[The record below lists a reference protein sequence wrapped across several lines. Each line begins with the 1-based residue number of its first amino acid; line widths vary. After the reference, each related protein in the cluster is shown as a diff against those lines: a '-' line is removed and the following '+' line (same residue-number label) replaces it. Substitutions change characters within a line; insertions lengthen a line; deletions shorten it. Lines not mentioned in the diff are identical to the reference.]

1 MQPLPRDR
9 SCPTLPD
16 AVTRAHDIIVIGAG
30 IVGAACAL
38 ALRRE
43 GLDVGLVDAAPPGS
57 GITAVGMGHVVA
69 LDENAAELALCQLS
83 QQLWNRFY
91 EDHPGIGEPSRCGT
105 LWVAEDE
112 HQLHEAQQRAQRL
125 AADMV
130 SGDRLRQLEPALR
143 PGLAG
148 GVLVRGDSVV
158 YPPAVASFLASQLA
172 DAGGALYI
180 GQRVTA
186 IGEREI
192 TLTNG
197 QRMRAGGIVAAAG
210 PGVAALVPGV
220 PVFGRKG
227 HLAITDRYP
236 GTLTHQVVSMNY
248 GQPSGGA
255 DALAVAANVQ
265 PRTTGQWLVG
275 SCRQD
280 RQQDNSIDPAV
291 LGAVLR
297 SAIALLPC
305 LAQMTI
311 LRAWA
316 GMRPATPDG
325 LPLIGAHPARPGVWL
340 ACGHEGLGVTTA
352 FGTARL
358 LADQVMGRPCSID
371 ASPYAPARF
380 DLIRSASHGR

>member
-1 MQPLPRDR
+1 M
-9 SCPTLPD
+9 
-16 AVTRAHDIIVIGAG
+16 IVIGAG
-30 IVGAACAL
+30 IVGTACAL

-43 GLDVGLVDAAPPGS
+43 GLDVALVDAASPGS

-69 LDENAAELALCQLS
+69 LDENAPELALCQLS
-83 QQLWNRFY
+83 QRLWNRFY
-91 EDHPGIGEPSRCGT
+91 EEHPGIGEPSRCGT

-112 HQLHEAQQRAQRL
+112 HQLHEAQLRAQRL
-125 AADMV
+125 AAETI
-130 SGDRLRQLEPALR
+130 SGDRLRQIEPALR

-148 GVLVRGDSVV
+148 GVLVAGDSVV
-158 YPPAVASFLASQLA
+158 YPPAVASYLASQLA
-172 DAGGALYI
+172 LAGGALYL
-180 GQRVTA
+180 GQRVRA

-192 TLTNG
+192 MLANG
-197 QRMRAGGIVAAAG
+197 ERVRAGGIVVAAG
-210 PGVAALVPGV
+210 PAVAALLPGV

-236 GTLTHQVVSMNY
+236 GTLRHQVVSMKY
-248 GQPSGGA
+248 GQPSAGA

-265 PRTTGQWLVG
+265 PRVTGQWLVG

-280 RQQDNSIDPAV
+280 RQRDNEVDPGV

-311 LRAWA
+311 VRAWA

-325 LPLIGAHPARPGVWL
+325 LPLIGAYPNLSGVWL

-352 FGTARL
+352 FGTAQL
-358 LADQVMGRPCSID
+358 LADQIMGRGCGID
-371 ASPYAPARF
+371 ASPYAPSRF
-380 DLIRSASHGR
+380 ESIRSASHAR